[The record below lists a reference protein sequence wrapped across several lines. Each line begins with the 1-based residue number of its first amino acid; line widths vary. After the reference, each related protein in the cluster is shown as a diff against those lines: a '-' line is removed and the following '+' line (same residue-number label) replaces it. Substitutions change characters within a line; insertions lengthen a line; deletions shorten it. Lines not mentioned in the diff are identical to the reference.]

1 MLYCLYMAH
10 AATGFCNREI
20 ITTEK
25 GMKFDWP
32 ETVGGTNSTVR
43 CPNGATVTRCC
54 AVGGLWQE
62 VNYDVCI
69 TGEINYNNNNCNNFN
84 SY

>member
-1 MLYCLYMAH
+1 MVH

-25 GMKFDWP
+25 GMQFDWP

-62 VNYDVCI
+62 FNYDVCI
-69 TGEINYNNNNCNNFN
+69 TGEITTTTIVIILTAVELLLL
-84 SY
+84 